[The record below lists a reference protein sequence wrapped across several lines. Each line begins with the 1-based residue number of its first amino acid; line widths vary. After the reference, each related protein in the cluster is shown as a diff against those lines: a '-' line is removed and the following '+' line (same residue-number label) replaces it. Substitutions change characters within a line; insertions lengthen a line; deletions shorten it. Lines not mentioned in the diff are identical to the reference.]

1 MDTKSKKF
9 DRTWVTKTIAFLL
22 AVVLTAYAA
31 VNTVG
36 TLWDLHETTEGISI
50 YLEDVLRGVGKDDL
64 TKSTAFA
71 NETRTV
77 ESLALQRYL
86 FGDGS
91 ETAYAAYLENAENAQ
106 ATFVENY
113 SRTVLQNC
121 LGNSGHGSPVALQR
135 YLNDGVITLE
145 KIADHKKHFV
155 QGHIYI
161 SSDGAYY
168 YEDAD
173 GNGEE
178 FDTDWIEAS
187 EAYDGEDTFPTTT
200 FSATEPQ
207 AYPNTDFD
215 FQSSFDIPQSVTKQ
229 LKDGEAAVE
238 LCRTNIATYNSGI
251 KTYDGYYALR
261 VNTRAVAERYDRN
274 KTNYAGAF
282 DSYDAF
288 RAAYETARKE
298 ANQYKN
304 MTFALVDGQTGLAV
318 SNVAALDGKLLT
330 KDDLQ
335 RFTKAKWNF
344 SIDLF
349 SGARTFSKA
358 AQKDA
363 DSSSYLRSTL
373 TYFLYEGELDGTLY
387 VSFDE
392 SLAAKDVFRTHRTV
406 YQGVYDTVGNVVKLD
421 LICFAGI
428 LLCLVYLVIRAGRRH
443 DDDELHMLP
452 LDRIFTLLRLALHV
466 SAIAGVVALAVW
478 YFDELVSQS
487 WSVATPLVHTF
498 VALCA
503 AAVMAIFIDGLL
515 FVVRHIKAH
524 TLLKNLFLVWLIR
537 KIRTWH
543 KAYRDAHP
551 KKEKMPVEYADLYKD
566 AKKRVLLFGFL
577 PNAVLGILVVFFMAS
592 EVWFLAVPLLF
603 VIFGYD
609 VWLAVYVLR
618 YAYRVRAGIEAV
630 HRIRGGDYDVH
641 LAVDEQ
647 SPALAVFAR
656 DVNSINDGLRIAV
669 SNAIKDEHMRTEL
682 ITNVSHDLKTPLTSI
697 INYVD
702 LLSRCDIQDE
712 TAKEYLAVLGEKS
725 ERLKKLIEDLVE
737 ASKASSGNIR
747 VDLVDLRLAELANQ
761 IAGEYEDAFRE
772 RNLELITSAD
782 SDVIV
787 RADSKLCYRVLDN
800 LMNNVKKYAMPGTR
814 VYLSLTQEDN
824 FGVLTLLNVSQTQL
838 NIPVE
843 ELMER
848 FVRGDASRSTDG
860 SGLGLSIA
868 QNLCE
873 LQGAKL
879 ELSISG
885 DLFTAKVKFQKA

>member
-64 TKSTAFA
+64 TKTTAFA

-77 ESLALQRYL
+77 EDLALQRYL
-86 FGDGS
+86 YGDGS
-91 ETAYAAYLENAENAQ
+91 ETAYAAYLENGENAQ
-106 ATFVENY
+106 ATYVENY

-121 LGNSGHGSPVALQR
+121 LGVSGHGSPVALQR
-135 YLNDGVITLE
+135 YLNDGIITLE
-145 KIADHKKHFV
+145 KITDHSKHFV
-155 QGHIYI
+155 QGHIYV
-161 SSDGAYY
+161 SDGDYS
-168 YEDAD
+168 YEDTD
-173 GNGEE
+173 GNEE
-178 FDTDWIEAS
+178 YYDTGWIEAS

-200 FSATEPQ
+200 FIATESQ
-207 AYPNTDFD
+207 AFPNTDFN
-215 FQSSFDIPQSVTKQ
+215 FQSSFAIPQSVTKQ
-229 LKDGEAAVE
+229 LKDGEVAVE
-238 LCRTNIATYNSGI
+238 LCHTNLDYGRSGVQ
-251 KTYDGYYALR
+251 TYDGYYALKINNR
-261 VNTRAVAERYDRN
+261 AIAARADVNR
-274 KTNYAGAF
+274 TNYGQSF
-282 DSYDAF
+282 DSF
-288 RAAYETARKE
+288 ESFHTTYEIARKE
-298 ANQYKN
+298 ANKYKN
-304 MTFALVDGQTGLAV
+304 MQFAVVDNRTGLVV
-318 SNVAALDGKLLT
+318 SNVAKLDGKTLT
-330 KDDLQ
+330 QGDLEQ
-335 RFTKAKWNF
+335 FTKAKWYF
-344 SIDLF
+344 SIDLL

-358 AQKDA
+358 AQKTA
-363 DSSSYLRSTL
+363 DSSSYLRDSL
-373 TYFLYEGELDGTLY
+373 TYFLTEGELNGTLY

-406 YQGVYDTVGNVVKLD
+406 YQGVYETVANVVKLD
-421 LICFAGI
+421 LICLAGI

-478 YFDELVSQS
+478 FFDELVGQH
-487 WSVATPLVHTF
+487 WLVATPLVHTF

-503 AAVMAIFIDGLL
+503 AVVMAIFIDGLL

-537 KIRTWH
+537 KIRTWY
-543 KAYRDAHP
+543 KAYREAHP
-551 KKEKMPVEYADLYKD
+551 KKEKQPVEYADLYKD

-577 PNAVLGILVVFFMAS
+577 PNAVLGILVVIFMAS
-592 EVWFLAVPLLF
+592 EAQFLAVPLLF

-609 VWLAVYVLR
+609 VWLAVYALR

-641 LAVDEQ
+641 LAVDDR

-702 LLSRCDIQDE
+702 LLSRCDIPAE

-782 SDVIV
+782 SDVVV

-814 VYLSLTQEDN
+814 VYLSLTQEDTW
-824 FGVLTLLNVSQTQL
+824 GVLTLLNVSQTQL

>member
-1 MDTKSKKF
+1 LDTKSKKF
-9 DRTWVTKTIAFLL
+9 DRTWITKTLAVLL
-22 AVVLTAYAA
+22 AVVLFAAATVKTAAFVLQA
-31 VNTVG
+31 EDG
-36 TLWDLHETTEGISI
+36 DWDINDYISD
-50 YLEDVLRGVGKDDL
+50 YLKDSDLPVERSAGFLRRFRSYVWEY
-64 TKSTAFA
+64 A
-71 NETRTV
+71 NEAAK
-77 ESLALQRYL
+77 L
-86 FGDGS
+86 GDGS
-91 ETAYAAYLENAENAQ
+91 EQAYQTYLDAQ
-106 ATFVENY
+106 AMLTQKAVDAAIGNI
-113 SRTVLQNC
+113 
-121 LGNSGHGSPVALQR
+121 LGKSGNGSPVALQK
-135 YLNDGVITLE
+135 YLNDGMITLE
-145 KIADHKKHFV
+145 KIADHKKHYVHGDIFV
-155 QGHIYI
+155 NRG
-161 SSDGAYY
+161 SYY
-168 YEDAD
+168 FEDND
-173 GNGEE
+173 GNGVNY
-178 FDTDWIEAS
+178 DTGLIYDES
-187 EAYDGEDTFPTTT
+187 EAYDGEGVLPTTMV
-200 FSATEPQ
+200 TEPQ
-207 AYPNTDFD
+207 EWYTEQDFD
-215 FQSSFDIPQSVTKQ
+215 FQSSFSIPQSVTKQ
-229 LKDGEAAVE
+229 LREGQVAVE
-238 LCRTNIATYNSGI
+238 LCHTTLDYYRENGGMQSVTC
-251 KTYDGYYALR
+251 DGYYAVTPDKTKFNLNVPQTYAAFQR
-261 VNTRAVAERYDRN
+261 HYQSFKEGFGRIRNILLFYVDNDTKRIISNN
-274 KTNYAGAF
+274 KTLDGELF
-282 DSYDAF
+282 DANTKAQLQKFRLNGSINLATGEAVYSKALQETIDTGDCGSYLDLGFVLENLTEQKTPATVYIAVRDSFTKNDELRTMVHNEAVFRAEFGSAF
-288 RAAYETARKE
+288 R
-298 ANQYKN
+298 
-304 MTFALVDGQTGLAV
+304 FALIALAV
-318 SNVAALDGKLLT
+318 IALCVL
-330 KDDLQ
+330 
-335 RFTKAKWNF
+335 
-344 SIDLF
+344 
-349 SGARTFSKA
+349 
-358 AQKDA
+358 
-363 DSSSYLRSTL
+363 YLML
-373 TYFLYEGELDGTLY
+373 
-387 VSFDE
+387 
-392 SLAAKDVFRTHRTV
+392 
-406 YQGVYDTVGNVVKLD
+406 
-421 LICFAGI
+421 
-428 LLCLVYLVIRAGRRH
+428 RAGRRH

-452 LDRIFTLLRLALHV
+452 LDRIFTLLRTAINLGLCVLLGWAWCMMLGWMDDNSMRGMPMFTLLAL
-466 SAIAGVVALAVW
+466 I
-478 YFDELVSQS
+478 
-487 WSVATPLVHTF
+487 
-498 VALCA
+498 A
-503 AAVMAIFIDGLL
+503 AAAMASLIDWILY
-515 FVVRHIKAH
+515 VVRHIKAH

-551 KKEKMPVEYADLYKD
+551 KKEKLPVEYADLYKD

-577 PNAVLGILVVFFMAS
+577 PNAVLGILVVIFMAS
-592 EVWFLAVPLLF
+592 EAWFLAVPLLF

-609 VWLAVYVLR
+609 VWLAVYALR

-641 LAVDEQ
+641 LAVDEK

-782 SDVIV
+782 SDVVV

-814 VYLSLTQEDN
+814 VYLSLTQEDTW
-824 FGVLTLLNVSQTQL
+824 GVLTLLNVSQTQL

>member
-9 DRTWVTKTIAFLL
+9 DRTWITKTFAVLL

-36 TLWDLHETTEGISI
+36 TLWNLYETTEGISI
-50 YLEDVLRGVGKDDL
+50 YLEDVLRGVGEDDL
-64 TKSTAFA
+64 TKTTAFA

-86 FGDGS
+86 YGDGS

-106 ATFVENY
+106 ATYVENY

-121 LGNSGHGSPVALQR
+121 LGNSGHGSPVALQK
-135 YLNDGVITLE
+135 YLRDGLITLE

-155 QGHIYI
+155 QGHIYL
-161 SSDGAYY
+161 SDGAYY

-178 FDTDWIEAS
+178 FDTDWIETS

-200 FSATEPQ
+200 FIDTESR
-207 AYPNTDFD
+207 AYSDADYN
-215 FQSSFDIPQSVTKQ
+215 FQSSFAIPQSVTKQ
-229 LKDGEAAVE
+229 LKDGEVAVE
-238 LCRTNIATYNSGI
+238 LCRTALDSSRHEAQEF
-251 KTYDGYYALR
+251 DGYYALR

-304 MTFALVDGQTGLAV
+304 MQFALVDGQTGLAV
-318 SNVAALDGKLLT
+318 SNVAALDGKLMT
-330 KDDLQ
+330 KDDLL

-358 AQKDA
+358 AQKTA
-363 DSSSYLRSTL
+363 DSSSYLRGSL
-373 TYFLYEGELDGTLY
+373 AYFLTEGELNGTLY

-392 SLAAKDVFRTHRTV
+392 SLAAKDAFRTHQTN
-406 YQGVYDTVGNVVKLD
+406 YQGVYETVGNVAKLD
-421 LICFAGI
+421 LICLAGI

-466 SAIAGVVALAVW
+466 SAIAGVVALVVW
-478 YFDELVSQS
+478 YFDELVGQH
-487 WSVATPLVHTF
+487 WSVATPLVNTF

-551 KKEKMPVEYADLYKD
+551 KKEKLPVEYADLYKD

-577 PNAVLGILVVFFMAS
+577 PNAVLGILVVIFMAS
-592 EVWFLAVPLLF
+592 EAWFLAVPLLF
-603 VIFGYD
+603 VIFGYN

-641 LAVDEQ
+641 LAVDDR

-737 ASKASSGNIR
+737 ASKASTGNIR

-782 SDVIV
+782 SDVVV

>member
-9 DRTWVTKTIAFLL
+9 DRTWVTKTLAFLL

-36 TLWDLHETTEGISI
+36 TLWNLHETTEGISI
-50 YLEDVLRGVGKDDL
+50 YLEDVLRGFGGDDL
-64 TKSTAFA
+64 TKTTAFA

-77 ESLALQRYL
+77 ESLAVQRYL

-91 ETAYAAYLENAENAQ
+91 ETAYATYLENRENAQ
-106 ATFVENY
+106 ATYVANY

-121 LGNSGHGSPVALQR
+121 LGNSGHGSPVALQK
-135 YLNDGVITLE
+135 YLRDGMITLE
-145 KIADHKKHFV
+145 KLADHKKHFV
-155 QGHIYI
+155 QGEIYVA
-161 SSDGAYY
+161 DGTYF

-178 FDTDWIEAS
+178 FDTGWMETS
-187 EAYDGEDTFPTTT
+187 EDAIPTTT
-200 FSATEPQ
+200 FLDTETQ
-207 AYPNTDFD
+207 AYQNTDYN
-215 FQSSFDIPQSVTKQ
+215 FQSSFAIPQSVTKQ

-238 LCRTNIATYNSGI
+238 LCHTTLESSRHEAQVL
-251 KTYDGYYALR
+251 DGYYALKVNER
-261 VNTRAVAERYDRN
+261 VIASRYDANR
-274 KTNYAGAF
+274 TNYTQSF

-288 RAAYETARKE
+288 HTAYELARKE
-298 ANQYKN
+298 ANQYKY
-304 MTFALVDGQTGLAV
+304 MQFAVVDNRTGRMV
-318 SNVAALDGKLLT
+318 SNVAALDGKTLT
-330 KDDLQ
+330 KGDLQ

-344 SIDLF
+344 SIDLL

-363 DSSSYLRSTL
+363 DSSSYLRGTL
-373 TYFLYEGELDGTLY
+373 TYFLTEGELNGTLY

-392 SLAAKDVFRTHRTV
+392 SLAAEDAFRTHQTT
-406 YQGVYDTVGNVVKLD
+406 YEGVYDTVGRTVKLD
-421 LICFAGI
+421 LICLAGI

-452 LDRIFTLLRLALHV
+452 LDRIFTLLRLALHIG
-466 SAIAGVVALAVW
+466 AIVGLAALVFW
-478 YFDELVSQS
+478 YVDQLDSG
-487 WSVATPLVHTF
+487 WTVATSLINTF
-498 VALCA
+498 IGLCA
-503 AAVMAIFIDGLL
+503 AAAMAIFIDGLL
-515 FVVRHIKAH
+515 FVVRHIKEH
-524 TLLKNLFLVWLIR
+524 TLFRNLFLVWLIR

-551 KKEKMPVEYADLYKD
+551 KKEKLPVEYADLYKD

-577 PNAVLGILVVFFMAS
+577 PNAVLGILVVIFMAS
-592 EVWFLAVPLLF
+592 EAWFLAVPLLF

-647 SPALAVFAR
+647 SPAIAGFAR

-782 SDVIV
+782 SDVVV

-814 VYLSLTQEDN
+814 VYLSLTQEDAY
-824 FGVLTLLNVSQTQL
+824 GVLTLLNVSQTQL

>member
-31 VNTVG
+31 ANTMG

-50 YLEDVLRGVGKDDL
+50 YLEDVLRGVGKGDL
-64 TKSTAFA
+64 TKTTAFA

-77 ESLALQRYL
+77 EDLALQRYL

-91 ETAYAAYLENAENAQ
+91 EEAYAAYQENKDHLME
-106 ATFVENY
+106 TYVENY
-113 SRTVLQNC
+113 RKTIMENC
-121 LGNSGHGSPVALQR
+121 LGVSGHGSPVALQMF
-135 YLNDGVITLE
+135 LGEGTITLE
-145 KIADHKKHFV
+145 KIADHPKHFV
-155 QGHIYI
+155 QGNVFV
-161 SSDGAYY
+161 SSDSYDYY
-168 YEDAD
+168 DAD
-173 GNGEE
+173 DNEE
-178 FDTDWIEAS
+178 SYDTDWIYDES
-187 EAYDGEDTFPTTT
+187 EAYDGEGALPTTT
-200 FSATEPQ
+200 VTNPQ
-207 AYPNTDFD
+207 SYYPNTYYDL
-215 FQSSFDIPQSVTKQ
+215 QSSFPIPRSITKQ

-238 LCRTNIATYNSGI
+238 LCRTEMATERSGV
-251 KTYDGYYALR
+251 KTYDGYYALKVNER
-261 VNTRAVAERYDRN
+261 VIASRYDANR
-274 KTNYAGAF
+274 TNYTQSF
-282 DSYDAF
+282 DSYGEF
-288 RAAYETARKE
+288 HTAYELARKE

-304 MTFALVDGQTGLAV
+304 MQFAVADNRTGQMV
-318 SNVAALDGKLLT
+318 SNVSALDGKTLT

-363 DSSSYLRSTL
+363 DSSSYLRGTL
-373 TYFLYEGELDGTLY
+373 TYFLTEGELNGTLY

-392 SLAAKDVFRTHRTV
+392 SLAAKDAFLTHRTN
-406 YQGVYDTVGNVVKLD
+406 YKGVYDTVGHTVKLD
-421 LICFAGI
+421 LICLAGI

-452 LDRIFTLLRLALHV
+452 LDRIFTLLRLALHIG
-466 SAIAGVVALAVW
+466 AIVGLAALVFW
-478 YFDELVSQS
+478 YVDQLDSG
-487 WSVATPLVHTF
+487 WTVATSLINTF
-498 VALCA
+498 IGLCA
-503 AAVMAIFIDGLL
+503 AAAMAIFIDGLL
-515 FVVRHIKAH
+515 FVVRHIKEH
-524 TLLKNLFLVWLIR
+524 TLFKNLFLVWLIR

-543 KAYRDAHP
+543 KAYREAHP
-551 KKEKMPVEYADLYKD
+551 KKEKLPVEYADLYKD

-647 SPALAVFAR
+647 SPALAGFAR

-702 LLSRCDIQDE
+702 LLSRCEIQDE

-772 RNLELITSAD
+772 RNLELS
-782 SDVIV
+782 
-787 RADSKLCYRVLDN
+787 
-800 LMNNVKKYAMPGTR
+800 GT
-814 VYLSLTQEDN
+814 LS
-824 FGVLTLLNVSQTQL
+824 
-838 NIPVE
+838 
-843 ELMER
+843 
-848 FVRGDASRSTDG
+848 
-860 SGLGLSIA
+860 
-868 QNLCE
+868 
-873 LQGAKL
+873 
-879 ELSISG
+879 
-885 DLFTAKVKFQKA
+885 

>member
-22 AVVLTAYAA
+22 AVVLFAAATVKTAAFVLQAEDGDWDINDYISDYLKDSDLPVERSAGFLRRFRSYVWEYANKA
-31 VNTVG
+31 AK
-36 TLWDLHETTEGISI
+36 L
-50 YLEDVLRGVGKDDL
+50 
-64 TKSTAFA
+64 
-71 NETRTV
+71 
-77 ESLALQRYL
+77 
-86 FGDGS
+86 GDGS
-91 ETAYAAYLENAENAQ
+91 EQAYQTYLDAQ
-106 ATFVENY
+106 AMLTQKAVDAAIGNI
-113 SRTVLQNC
+113 
-121 LGNSGHGSPVALQR
+121 LGKSGNGSPVALQK
-135 YLNDGVITLE
+135 YLNDGMITLE
-145 KIADHKKHFV
+145 KIADHKKHYVHGDIFV
-155 QGHIYI
+155 NGG
-161 SSDGAYY
+161 SYY
-168 YEDAD
+168 FEDND
-173 GNGEE
+173 GNGVDY
-178 FDTDWIEAS
+178 DTGLIYDES
-187 EAYDGEDTFPTTT
+187 EAYDGEGVLPTTMV
-200 FSATEPQ
+200 TEPQ
-207 AYPNTDFD
+207 EWYTEQDFD
-215 FQSSFDIPQSVTKQ
+215 FQSSFSIPQSVTKQ
-229 LKDGEAAVE
+229 LMEGQVAVE
-238 LCRTNIATYNSGI
+238 LCHTTLDYYRENGGMQSVTC
-251 KTYDGYYALR
+251 DGYYAVTPDKTQFSLSVPQTYAAFQR
-261 VNTRAVAERYDRN
+261 HYQSFKEALSRIQNILFFYVDNNTKRIISNN
-274 KTNYAGAF
+274 KTLDGELF
-282 DSYDAF
+282 DANTKAQLQKFRLNGSINLATGEAVYSKALQETIDTGDCGSYLDLGFVLENLTEQKTPATVYIALRDSFTKNDELRTMVHNEAVFKAEFGSAF
-288 RAAYETARKE
+288 R
-298 ANQYKN
+298 
-304 MTFALVDGQTGLAV
+304 FALIALAV
-318 SNVAALDGKLLT
+318 IALCVL
-330 KDDLQ
+330 
-335 RFTKAKWNF
+335 
-344 SIDLF
+344 
-349 SGARTFSKA
+349 
-358 AQKDA
+358 
-363 DSSSYLRSTL
+363 YLML
-373 TYFLYEGELDGTLY
+373 
-387 VSFDE
+387 
-392 SLAAKDVFRTHRTV
+392 
-406 YQGVYDTVGNVVKLD
+406 
-421 LICFAGI
+421 
-428 LLCLVYLVIRAGRRH
+428 RAGRRH
-443 DDDELHMLP
+443 DDDALHMLP
-452 LDRIFTLLRLALHV
+452 LDRIFTLLRTAINLGLCVLLGWAWCMMLGWMDDNSMRGAPMFTLLAL
-466 SAIAGVVALAVW
+466 I
-478 YFDELVSQS
+478 
-487 WSVATPLVHTF
+487 
-498 VALCA
+498 A
-503 AAVMAIFIDGLL
+503 AAAMASLIDWILY
-515 FVVRHIKAH
+515 VVRHIKAH

-551 KKEKMPVEYADLYKD
+551 KKEKLPVEYADLYKD

-577 PNAVLGILVVFFMAS
+577 PNAVLGILVVIFMAS
-592 EVWFLAVPLLF
+592 EAWFLSVPLLF

-641 LAVDEQ
+641 LAVDDR